1 MNFFGYTY
9 GLSPDEYKNG
19 YAAAAKESGA
29 WGLTPDHLGL
39 RVKFSAVGWTPSGV
53 LFNGGASNLTS
64 IGNSD
69 ITQMSITYDGGSI
82 DYSFPTNFR
91 YGAVPTV
98 YAPGEILP
106 LSGGADVKIK
116 APHYGED
123 WFFLDFLVP
132 TAYLNEDRYFIYDP
146 DVTVCT
152 GPLCAGQSGVCP
164 AGCVRDTPGR
174 RQLLFAATPGCPPGC
189 VRAL

>member
-9 GLSPDEYKNG
+9 GTSPDEYKNG
-19 YAAAAKESGA
+19 YAAAAKKSGA

-39 RVKFSAVGWTPSGV
+39 RVNLSAVGWTPSGV

-91 YGAVPTV
+91 HGAVPNV
-98 YAPGEILP
+98 YSQGEILP
-106 LSGGADVKIK
+106 LSGGADRCQDQGTSLRRGLVLPRLPG
-116 APHYGED
+116 PHR
-123 WFFLDFLVP
+123 LS
-132 TAYLNEDRYFIYDP
+132 DR
-146 DVTVCT
+146 
-152 GPLCAGQSGVCP
+152 GRPL
-164 AGCVRDTPGR
+164 
-174 RQLLFAATPGCPPGC
+174 LHL
-189 VRAL
+189 